1 MQRAVNP
8 ATGETLFLV
17 DNKWV
22 APTQVAKNDAGE
34 SAFLINNQWITPPAP
49 VVDSKPSILAG
60 TTLPADAPPM
70 GNRMISEIGRDPL
83 PITREL
89 PKFDVSKMPIQSS
102 TSTKVADIGKSA
114 LAGLT
119 TGSFGAPEAI
129 EAGGQEAAKST
140 TFLPTEALSY
150 VSDPRKLANQL
161 TGALGFGQQ
170 FKEQSIVP
178 NTLDQKQRLALD
190 ETLAKGK
197 IPQFRQL
204 TELGNSLSDQ
214 IKESI
219 SPQTK
224 KAMAES
230 QPTGNIIK
238 ALQTGDFS
246 EISIGNDPNA
256 LGMIGHVAN
265 VFGTAA
271 PSFLIAA
278 VSKNPTVVGAAGF
291 GQAGSEAINE
301 ARDHIKKMND
311 QELAKNSPYFANL
324 LALGYTPKDARLMTE
339 SKAGDT
345 AAMYQGLVGA
355 LGNQFTSKLLHGGFD
370 KLLLN
375 SAKSRLGQVATG
387 TALAGVEGGT
397 SELAEGVAA
406 DLGINKTVVREI
418 GVDSF
423 ANLVLGAIGEAA
435 PGAARG
441 FVSKTQPQTAREEE
455 GKPVLQKGKNVTVEG
470 APPTPPAPPAGTPPA
485 GQQDLGKFKALEDQ
499 DIEEQDKERIDRLD
513 ALEAEFKTI
522 DEKYKTAT
530 PAEFGD
536 LNRRQGE
543 ITKEMNELIAGYVN
557 PPTEAAAPKAPEA
570 AQREAEMKMDVDKYG
585 KPKLEEALSSNGR
598 IFIDSRDEA
607 GKKTYYAKGV
617 GSIDNKYAVPLD
629 LTSEEKKAAR
639 LAEGDLDLAET
650 TEERDAAKKQLE
662 DVLRPA
668 AERAVGKTPVAE
680 TTTTVAP
687 PKTPEETK
695 PPRKIIPQEFT
706 PEEIAFVGQVVGS
719 GNGLQYNDEVKPV
732 LKKFEKAGLLNIK
745 NNKVYVS
752 QEAEAAGI
760 RGGDSFVRF
769 TDSPDMDRVRKF
781 VGYNLPVP
789 KLTTAETKP
798 AEPVNREA
806 VDLLK
811 KRFERNIPINVVSS
825 NDGKDFYASG
835 QRIRDQRYLIK
846 LDLTPAE
853 FKKAEEIQEEMMDYM
868 PDSDERAD
876 LKDKLSTHLTPAAK
890 RAIGLV
896 EEEKPKTKAEIN
908 KERQAKQREAA
919 EKTPIRLADASKEV
933 ATKFANKVFKES
945 KGKEAEISNYFI
957 NANEKTSQEIKDLEH
972 TIAELLRNDY
982 LDDSIKKKLKAI
994 ERYSLA
1000 KEVHIEGKKE
1010 EPVTSKTIEESMD
1023 KAASKVDY
1031 AKIKT
1036 AVKNQ
1041 FDQAIKRATIQT
1053 DKEWDSST
1061 KDDKSY
1067 VTIDIPGDGTFK
1079 IKNNVERLK
1088 EMQSKVANAVVP
1100 KVAKEPSGPSSGSIE
1115 AFKGMVDDKDMENAI
1130 EYAKLK
1136 GLDPKTVKLT
1146 PAQRSTVDKYL
1157 KNPAEFERQAA
1168 VETEE
1173 PSDRELAAGREKL
1186 AREEERNEEAR
1197 FKAVIDTTIRS
1208 TPAQLKGDIAKRNI
1222 TSMDAKRMLEAFP
1235 NYPEGVVK
1243 PYTVKQ
1249 LQKLAGPTEKG
1260 VPRLEGTVD
1269 EDGFKV
1275 TAPMLVELNN
1285 RGYEMLHID
1294 NPKTYKDKSGELH
1307 RTMEKDGVRV
1317 AFDGSSTLFLH
1328 NGRVNTAR
1336 GGEKDLIFY
1345 NLQVDPEK
1353 RKQGLAKQAL
1363 ADITEIAKENNLR
1376 VYLEPV
1382 QLEKNGMTKQQLSK
1396 LYSDFG
1402 FKPKNKSGSIMV
1414 LKPEETTVN
1423 VKDEDNGKP
1432 GSFVDSIVKDFAE
1445 KAQKDFLIG
1454 DDVRVGNTPGTVVGL
1469 EGDYIKFRPISAT
1482 NLKAYQ
1488 RVQKKNVEFVSR
1500 PNEGL
1505 TSSASKE
1512 EAEKY
1517 GVEPGNLNA
1526 DLAGLV
1532 QLMGGNMYAANLAE
1546 VTIKE
1551 LLQNSFDAVKGAV
1564 SSLKEPSLYKSGHI
1578 TIELNEQ
1585 NRTIKITDD
1594 ARGMTTDIVKNALF
1608 TIAGSDKSDL
1618 APEDRSGGLGVA
1630 KLGFMVAAEKF
1641 KVDTV
1646 RDGVR
1651 TVVDTT
1657 GENIARSN
1665 FDIKKSPAPKSEHGT
1680 TIEVKIPEYSIDPK
1694 TGDKINIWFP
1704 YDPKNI
1710 ETLKNPLIGP
1720 VEVKLMSDTF
1730 PDKEPKILPFGINF
1744 NEEATPKLTK
1754 VDFDWG
1760 YADVYFGVQRQ
1771 QYPKHQILSSGVYQF
1786 NGPNKYSNHF
1796 MLNQSEKIPY
1806 DIIVNVKPKVE
1817 AKHPNYPFENSRESF
1832 KSRISNDIDAL
1843 GAFLARVARGEE
1855 AKDLKESFEGIV
1867 SMPRVEVGEDV
1878 AEVSKKLKKVFDQ
1891 RGQGTEETKVPE
1903 MPKEIVIKDSVISD
1917 RQGRVIYDKAK
1928 EEEKKKAS
1936 TFQADKEAPT
1946 RDQFMIDMKQDPK
1959 LPIFHNNT
1967 NVDFIEIGRQYGD
1980 PEKFFAELGTLM
1992 VEMKEELAKSG
2003 IYKYDILNPENL
2015 FFGGVSIDKG
2025 YGGVHIKV
2033 PYKAVFLNPF
2043 YGWGAKSLFGVR
2055 QNFLNTM
2062 IHEIAHTGDMDHGV
2076 GHNGQMIKVEQY
2088 LADQGLLDYYRDAIL
2103 DILARHE
2110 STFTAMKEAYERSTT
2125 ANIAKSLEDINKG
2138 AKSARG
2144 DDSGRGDK
2152 VSQLSARTGQGRN
2165 EPVRPDSED
2174 AEEEYDRRQEYLAQ
2188 READGREDFKLKTSK
2203 SVKDMLLGSYGAA
2216 REAAKAVKESPMLAV
2231 NKMASKLDR
2240 AITYARIKGVWYG
2253 RGLEVAEV
2261 KKFNGQVKDGQ
2272 ERAIAT
2278 VALTNALHSGEIMS
2292 QVIMRGKLMFDTESQ
2307 MFRAEDAKESLA
2319 NVMLAKHDLIE
2330 RVGAQEA
2337 NNMIQD
2343 YFEAK
2348 RSRSIL
2354 NAFQKQE
2361 GIVEKAKEKAEKI
2374 EFGTDAYYD
2383 ALDEVEKAKNDFYNI
2398 AVARS
2403 KVKLSDESIDIYS
2416 ALEDDNP
2423 ELRNMM
2429 DNWQAVNSNNLDNM
2443 EFSGLISKKRA
2454 KSLHEIEDYVPW
2466 QRIQDEMEDVHSAPI
2481 RGSTKSL
2488 TNVAKEKVFKRNAA
2502 VNKAAR
2508 EYIDGEIDLDQF
2520 NEAIQLYQ
2528 EDLGEIDDILDN
2540 MLHNTAVLGR
2550 NSMRNHAANMIAARY
2565 AERYT
2570 EGKKAGKL
2578 KLYREEGR
2586 DDNGVRLNIVVN
2598 GRRVIVNIP
2607 DPLIAEA
2614 VIGMENINMPA
2625 VEIFA
2630 VMANLLRRGI
2640 TTWPQFQLRQ
2650 LFMDAPTAA
2659 MVSGLGAKNS
2669 AILYADTFKSF
2680 LNALNSEDPIVRHL
2694 KAYGIGGFQS
2704 YTRSP
2709 EQQYKQQI
2717 GLIEQKKL
2725 DQFTNLLDKIG
2736 DASDMAQRIAT
2747 YKRVL
2752 AETGDE
2758 TLALIRSNNIIDF
2771 KKHGNAK
2778 IVVALTRSV
2787 SFMNAYA
2794 QQLDVL
2800 AEALAGGGLKG
2811 KNRGAAF
2818 ASMLK
2823 VAAMLTMWTT
2833 IYTWIMGGNDDY
2845 EKMDDQKKAR
2855 NFVIPKNL
2863 AKYIGVD
2870 DNILLPMNTSAAYF
2884 FKAMP
2889 ELITNYVIKKGTKN
2903 EVDGTRLRKALA
2915 EAAIDSLLGPNPI
2928 ATGVKPFVEIGLNR
2942 NFFTGGAITPKGLEN
2957 LDAAEQYNASTSELG
2972 KVLSAVAGGVL
2983 NPIEMDHLVRGI
2995 FGTNGA
3001 VVMWG
3006 SNMLSGER
3014 PTAEQ
3019 KDNPLWGGLMDRD
3032 VGRGPESLFYDLK
3045 SEVEPK
3051 HKTFMK
3057 LIEREKDKEADD
3069 YFKKHEKEIAA
3080 YEYVTGIESAL
3091 KEINKEIRRVGE
3103 VRDPK
3108 FSKDDRRKEIQGLQN
3123 TKNDILSDVIQIR
3136 KEAGL

>member
-1 MQRAVNP
+1 MAFDIEG
-8 ATGETLFLV
+8 AKKAGYSDAEIAGFLGQQ
-17 DNKWV
+17 N
-22 APTQVAKNDAGE
+22 
-34 SAFLINNQWITPPAP
+34 
-49 VVDSKPSILAG
+49 
-60 TTLPADAPPM
+60 
-70 GNRMISEIGRDPL
+70 
-83 PITREL
+83 
-89 PKFDVSKMPIQSS
+89 KFDVPSAVKSGYTYPEIISHLS
-102 TSTKVADIGKSA
+102 TPPQDSGFLTKAADLGKSA

-246 EISIGNDPNA
+246 EISIGNDPSA
-256 LGMIGHVAN
+256 LGMMGHVAN

-278 VSKNPTVVGAAGF
+278 ISKNPTVVGAAGF

-311 QELAKNSPYFANL
+311 QELSKNSPYFANL

-375 SAKSRLGQVATG
+375 SAKSRLGQVAAG
-387 TALAGVEGGT
+387 TALAGVEGGA

-441 FVSKTQPQTAREEE
+441 FVSKTQPQAAPEEE

-470 APPTPPAPPAGTPPA
+470 APPTSPPGAPAGTPPA

-499 DIEEQDKERIDRLD
+499 DIEEQDKEKIDRLD

-543 ITKEMNELIAGYVN
+543 ITKEMNDLVAGEVTPVEVTPAVTPAAPQEVA
-557 PPTEAAAPKAPEA
+557 PPTPPVEKTVATPKAPE
-570 AQREAEMKMDVDKYG
+570 K
-585 KPKLEEALSSNGR
+585 
-598 IFIDSRDEA
+598 I
-607 GKKTYYAKGV
+607 
-617 GSIDNKYAVPLD
+617 
-629 LTSEEKKAAR
+629 
-639 LAEGDLDLAET
+639 
-650 TEERDAAKKQLE
+650 
-662 DVLRPA
+662 
-668 AERAVGKTPVAE
+668 
-680 TTTTVAP
+680 
-687 PKTPEETK
+687 K

-789 KLTTAETKP
+789 KPTTAETKP

-811 KRFERNIPINVVSS
+811 ERFERNIPINVVSS
-825 NDGKDFYASG
+825 NDGKDWYASG

-876 LKDKLSTHLTPAAK
+876 LKDKLSAHLTPAAK

-919 EKTPIRLADASKEV
+919 EKTPIRLADASKEM

-1000 KEVHIEGKKE
+1000 KEVHIEVKK
-1010 EPVTSKTIEESMD
+1010 T
-1023 KAASKVDY
+1023 
-1031 AKIKT
+1031 
-1036 AVKNQ
+1036 
-1041 FDQAIKRATIQT
+1041 QAEINR
-1053 DKEWDSST
+1053 
-1061 KDDKSY
+1061 
-1067 VTIDIPGDGTFK
+1067 
-1079 IKNNVERLK
+1079 
-1088 EMQSKVANAVVP
+1088 
-1100 KVAKEPSGPSSGSIE
+1100 
-1115 AFKGMVDDKDMENAI
+1115 
-1130 EYAKLK
+1130 
-1136 GLDPKTVKLT
+1136 
-1146 PAQRSTVDKYL
+1146 
-1157 KNPAEFERQAA
+1157 ERQAEKKAAKETPSEFKIGDYVFYKEPVVQYKGNEPFTTEKTIRAEIKSIKPNGDLELKSSSGYA
-1168 VETEE
+1168 VKP
-1173 PSDRELAAGREKL
+1173 PSDVSKTKLTQVEEKPAEKKAEEKFVIDDEGEKL
-1186 AREEERNEEAR
+1186 DFPLFVDMAA
-1197 FKAVIDTTIRS
+1197 
-1208 TPAQLKGDIAKRNI
+1208 KGYKV
-1222 TSMDAKRMLEAFP
+1222 L
-1235 NYPEGVVK
+1235 
-1243 PYTVKQ
+1243 
-1249 LQKLAGPTEKG
+1249 
-1260 VPRLEGTVD
+1260 
-1269 EDGFKV
+1269 GF
-1275 TAPMLVELNN
+1275 
-1285 RGYEMLHID
+1285 D
-1294 NPKTYKDKSGELH
+1294 NPRAYTDKAGNTY
-1307 RTMEKDGVRV
+1307 RTIERDGVRL
-1317 AFDGSSTLFLH
+1317 ALQPNKLLFKQQGKEY
-1328 NGRVNTAR
+1328 GRVAT
-1336 GGEKDLIFY
+1336 GIGKEKDITFEHLI
-1345 NLQVDPEK
+1345 VDPEK

-1363 ADITEIAKENNLR
+1363 QDLIDVADKNGYT
-1376 VYLEPV
+1376 VFLEPA
-1382 QLEKNGMTKQQLSK
+1382 QLEKKGITKEQLSD
-1396 LYSDFG
+1396 LYSKYG
-1402 FKPKNKSGSIMV
+1402 FV
-1414 LKPEETTVN
+1414 
-1423 VKDEDNGKP
+1423 
-1432 GSFVDSIVKDFAE
+1432 
-1445 KAQKDFLIG
+1445 
-1454 DDVRVGNTPGTVVGL
+1454 
-1469 EGDYIKFRPISAT
+1469 AT
-1482 NLKAYQ
+1482 NESGNPMERTPKLVDESRTIDVEATEITPSQMKLLTNQVGKLSDADIATLEEHYGIPNSSMDFMKRIREDIITYTNKGAEAIDKAIRSIIAKLQAGMLSVAMVFNPAYMSEQ
-1488 RVQKKNVEFVSR
+1488 SVVVYPSKVTTEEVRAEV
-1500 PNEGL
+1500 PD
-1505 TSSASKE
+1505 SASEMSDSGKK
-1512 EAEKY
+1512 AFSI
-1517 GVEPGNLNA
+1517 LF
-1526 DLAGLV
+1526 
-1532 QLMGGNMYAANLAE
+1532 AA
-1546 VTIKE
+1546 
-1551 LLQNSFDAVKGAV
+1551 LQPEMQANDK
-1564 SSLKEPSLYKSGHI
+1564 
-1578 TIELNEQ
+1578 
-1585 NRTIKITDD
+1585 
-1594 ARGMTTDIVKNALF
+1594 LF
-1608 TIAGSDKSDL
+1608 TIVDKPTSKAFVFQPNGSLLLKDNVVLGKSLGDVYVGQTEFKGNQITPAGALRVKKEKGSATYDGRTIYTVGNVKEGWNVAFMHTVYLKEADAAARKQALATGQGTRLSHGCVNAQPEVMDKLEEGDRMDKSIVFVVPDDQTKVHDYIANTVSNEDL
-1618 APEDRSGGLGVA
+1618 TRETIKPAT
-1630 KLGFMVAAEKF
+1630 K
-1641 KVDTV
+1641 
-1646 RDGVR
+1646 
-1651 TVVDTT
+1651 TT
-1657 GENIARSN
+1657 KTE
-1665 FDIKKSPAPKSEHGT
+1665 
-1680 TIEVKIPEYSIDPK
+1680 EVKVER
-1694 TGDKINIWFP
+1694 KIVGR
-1704 YDPKNI
+1704 
-1710 ETLKNPLIGP
+1710 EQ
-1720 VEVKLMSDTF
+1720 
-1730 PDKEPKILPFGINF
+1730 
-1744 NEEATPKLTK
+1744 EATEPRKTQAEINRERQAKKRGEKPTEEPYIPLNM
-1754 VDFDWG
+1754 VS
-1760 YADVYFGVQRQ
+1760 DVEIPPIFLLDSNPGGEWLRH
-1771 QYPKHQILSSGVYQF
+1771 KKEKSIEDGRLSSGVPRRFGSATAYFRAKENVVNSSTRTLLIPVDIAAKFQGMNDEQRNVRSGNLKYLTDYMGKNNRLPFEQDGKTHYSPYINVYQNGTPYVNEGNHRIMAAKALGWKYIPLAIDYF
-1786 NGPNKYSNHF
+1786 NGAELENGPLSPAKAIEYDRKAHEEGYTLVNYAARTNTLEMLSPGAYERALNKQVNKDREDSQQEYRNVRAAVRRKTKEVAKVGSTLPLQKE
-1796 MLNQSEKIPY
+1796 LNVLLESEQNIK
-1806 DIIVNVKPKVE
+1806 
-1817 AKHPNYPFENSRESF
+1817 NYL
-1832 KSRISNDIDAL
+1832 DATYKEDRRPI
-1843 GAFLARVARGEE
+1843 AF
-1855 AKDLKESFEGIV
+1855 
-1867 SMPRVEVGEDV
+1867 
-1878 AEVSKKLKKVFDQ
+1878 KLKAV
-1891 RGQGTEETKVPE
+1891 
-1903 MPKEIVIKDSVISD
+1903 
-1917 RQGRVIYDKAK
+1917 
-1928 EEEKKKAS
+1928 EEEKKGNLAPEVSEFIQHIYATNPKILDGLQLSVRANKNPNSPSSANFAPYSRIVTLWKNGSGVDNPNTISHELTHSFEQMMDADTRKVVVDAWARSLEKAIKNYPGQKHQDYFDAVMEYLENPTKENYDDAIKNLKGLGYDFYQYLTPS
-1936 TFQADKEAPT
+1936 EYWAVNGTDMMRAKLGTTWDKFVNSIKGLIEGLKS
-1946 RDQFMIDMKQDPK
+1946 FFGM
-1959 LPIFHNNT
+1959 NNT
-1967 NVDFIEIGRQYGD
+1967 YVVHKTMNKIFKG
-1980 PEKFFAELGTLM
+1980 
-1992 VEMKEELAKSG
+1992 EMQR
-2003 IYKYDILNPENL
+2003 
-2015 FFGGVSIDKG
+2015 V
-2025 YGGVHIKV
+2025 
-2033 PYKAVFLNPF
+2033 
-2043 YGWGAKSLFGVR
+2043 
-2055 QNFLNTM
+2055 
-2062 IHEIAHTGDMDHGV
+2062 DHGSLI
-2076 GHNGQMIKVEQY
+2076 GY
-2088 LADQGLLDYYRDAIL
+2088 LLRGEYKGDLQ
-2103 DILARHE
+2103 
-2110 STFTAMKEAYERSTT
+2110 
-2125 ANIAKSLEDINKG
+2125 NIEEEG
-2138 AKSARG
+2138 EEFEGSARE
-2144 DDSGRGDK
+2144 
-2152 VSQLSARTGQGRN
+2152 Q
-2165 EPVRPDSED
+2165 
-2174 AEEEYDRRQEYLAQ
+2174 YLAQ

-2261 KKFNGQVKDGQ
+2261 KKFNGQVRDGQ
-2272 ERAIAT
+2272 EKVIAS

-2354 NAFQKQE
+2354 NAFQEQE

-2454 KSLHEIEDYVPW
+2454 KSLREIEDYVPW
-2466 QRIQDEMEDVHSAPI
+2466 QRIQDEMEDVHSAPV

-2508 EYIDGEIDLDQF
+2508 DYIDGEIDLDQF
-2520 NEAIQLYQ
+2520 NEAIQKYQ
-2528 EDLGEIDDILDN
+2528 ENLGEIDDILDN

-2550 NSMRNHAANMIAARY
+2550 NSMRNHAANMVAARY

-2570 EGKKAGKL
+2570 EGKKKGKL

-2717 GLIEQKKL
+2717 GLIEQNKL
-2725 DQFTNLLDKIG
+2725 NKFTNFLDKVG

-2758 TLALIRSNNIIDF
+2758 TLALMRSNNIIDF

-2778 IVVALTRSV
+2778 MVVAITRSV

-2811 KNRGAAF
+2811 KNRAAAF

-2823 VAAMLTMWTT
+2823 VAAMLTAWTT
-2833 IYTWIMGGNDDY
+2833 IYTMIMGGNDDY

-2855 NFVIPKNL
+2855 NFVIPKNI

-2928 ATGVKPFVEIGLNR
+2928 PTGIKPAVEIGLNR

-3006 SNMLSGER
+3006 SNMLSGDR

-3057 LIEREKDKEADD
+3057 LIEREKDEEADK
-3069 YFKKHEKEIAA
+3069 YFNKHEKEIAA

-3108 FSKDDRRKEIQGLQN
+3108 FSKDDRRKEIQELQN
-3123 TKNDILSDVIQIR
+3123 TKNEILEDVIQIR